1 MTSTNAL
8 ETSDELKSVT
18 KEFTHQASIKLAEL
32 SNDARVS
39 KNFDETLD
47 KASEYLLEEGSEA
60 KIRRKAKE
68 LMETSDLAANLKLKS
83 QDLFDN
89 SLRNEEDR
97 NSRKNT

>member
-1 MTSTNAL
+1 MTSTKAPE

-60 KIRRKAKE
+60 KIRRKCAGI
-68 LMETSDLAANLKLKS
+68 DG
-83 QDLFDN
+83 
-89 SLRNEEDR
+89 NER
-97 NSRKNT
+97 FSREFKTEKPRFVR